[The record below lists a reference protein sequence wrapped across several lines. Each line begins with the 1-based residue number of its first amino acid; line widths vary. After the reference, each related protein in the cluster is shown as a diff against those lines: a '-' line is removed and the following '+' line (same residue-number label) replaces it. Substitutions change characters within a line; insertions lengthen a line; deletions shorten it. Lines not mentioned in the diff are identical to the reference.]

1 VASGKEECNEMSP
14 ELLEIERKAFK
25 LPVKEREKL
34 AERLIQS
41 LADVSLTE
49 VEEAWVKEAE
59 RRFTAWR
66 CGQRKGLSVKQAF
79 KQIRKDLKGSN
90 DR

>member
-1 VASGKEECNEMSP
+1 MSP
-14 ELLEIERKAFK
+14 ELLEIERKAFR
-25 LPVKEREKL
+25 LPVKEREIL

-41 LADVSLTE
+41 LGDRPLTE

-66 CGQRKGLSVKQAF
+66 RGERKGVPARRAF
-79 KQIRKDLKGSN
+79 TQIRKDL

>member
-1 VASGKEECNEMSP
+1 MSP
-14 ELLEIERKAFK
+14 ELLEIERKAFR
-25 LPVKEREKL
+25 LPLKEREIL

-41 LADVSLTE
+41 LGNVPLTE

-66 CGQRKGLSVKQAF
+66 RGERKGVPAKRAF
-79 KQIRKDLKGSN
+79 KQLRKDCV
-90 DR
+90 